1 MLDKL
6 HIKKE
11 KLVDIQSAMK
21 TGDLNND
28 GVVDFEEW
36 RHNMKQL
43 KYFRNFKLNKF
54 LIITCFIS

>member
-11 KLVDIQSAMK
+11 KLMDIQLAMK

-36 RHNMKQL
+36 RHNMK
-43 KYFRNFKLNKF
+43 KL
-54 LIITCFIS
+54 TCFGNL